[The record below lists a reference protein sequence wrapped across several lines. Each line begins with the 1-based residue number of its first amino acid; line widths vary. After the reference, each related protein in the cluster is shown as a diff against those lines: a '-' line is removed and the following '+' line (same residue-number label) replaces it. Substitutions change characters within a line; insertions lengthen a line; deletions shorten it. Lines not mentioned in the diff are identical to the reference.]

1 MIYLESFPVT
11 VLEKISVSVTLV
23 QTLYLRFLHCLEP
36 TQLSTHLESTH
47 LNDVNSH

>member
-11 VLEKISVSVTLV
+11 VLEKISVSVTV

-36 TQLSTHLESTH
+36 THLSTHLESTY
-47 LNDVNSH
+47 LNDVI